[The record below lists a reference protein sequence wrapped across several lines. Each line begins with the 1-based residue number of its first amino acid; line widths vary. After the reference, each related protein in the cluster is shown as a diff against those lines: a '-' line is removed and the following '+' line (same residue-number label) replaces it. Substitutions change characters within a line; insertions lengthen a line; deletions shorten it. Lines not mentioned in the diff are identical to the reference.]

1 MLQTHVHIKH
11 SDIHYVVG
19 VVAGTILPHLASR
32 DRRLMSHKSDVD
44 ENAEIS
50 RIRATVRQ
58 WRVEAAQK
66 GKPLQLPVMP
76 FLLRNIWT
84 GALILF
90 SLLTFSTF
98 FISTVVQVSSS
109 NIDADNTFIIMQGH
123 GIYRSCWYVLGSG
136 DVGAFCD
143 HHGGIGPCLSI
154 HPNLTTVRSC

>member
-1 MLQTHVHIKH
+1 
-11 SDIHYVVG
+11 
-19 VVAGTILPHLASR
+19 
-32 DRRLMSHKSDVD
+32 MSHKSDVD
-44 ENAEIS
+44 ENAELS

-84 GALILF
+84 GALVLF

-98 FISTVVQVSSS
+98 FISTVNQVSSLG
-109 NIDADNTFIIMQGH
+109 IDADKYTYYMQGH
-123 GIYRSCWYVLGSG
+123 GIYQSCWYMLGSS

-143 HHGGIGPCLSI
+143 HHGGNDPYLSTHSI
-154 HPNLTTVRSC
+154 LTSPHSC